1 MMESRVGAFTKLC
14 KLQGR
19 LDLMLSQVFAKS
31 EDGDALNNNQNFA
44 NPVALAVNL

>member
-19 LDLMLSQVFAKS
+19 LDLMLSQVFAKP
-31 EDGDALNNNQNFA
+31 EDGDALNNNQNF
-44 NPVALAVNL
+44 VNHVPLTLNL